1 MDARVRKLRMPFSPE
16 FIQKWQHIVD
26 SVEVTDV
33 PLECIK
39 KVTIRMYGNRR
50 RTVNLSQLKRAGMDL
65 PAIEDMLNR
74 TFEELGDSVRDV
86 DFMVDVAA
94 VAEIVQPQT
103 DRLLKGIK

>member
-1 MDARVRKLRMPFSPE
+1 
-16 FIQKWQHIVD
+16 
-26 SVEVTDV
+26 
-33 PLECIK
+33 
-39 KVTIRMYGNRR
+39 
-50 RTVNLSQLKRAGMDL
+50 VNLSQLKRAGMDL

>member
-1 MDARVRKLRMPFSPE
+1 MPFSPE
-16 FIQKWQHIVD
+16 FVDKWQHIVD

-50 RTVNLSQLKRAGMDL
+50 KTINLQQLKRAGMDIA
-65 PAIEDMLNR
+65 AIEQMLNR

-94 VAEIVQPQT
+94 VAEIVQPET
-103 DRLLKGIK
+103 DRLLKDIK

>member
-1 MDARVRKLRMPFSPE
+1 MPFSPE

-50 RTVNLSQLKRAGMDL
+50 RTMNLSQLKRAGMDL

>member
-1 MDARVRKLRMPFSPE
+1 MPFSPE
-16 FIQKWQHIVD
+16 FVDKWQHIVD

-50 RTVNLSQLKRAGMDL
+50 KTINLKQLKRAGMDIA
-65 PAIEDMLNR
+65 AIEQMLNR

-94 VAEIVQPQT
+94 VAEIVQPET
-103 DRLLKGIK
+103 DRLLKDIK

>member
-1 MDARVRKLRMPFSPE
+1 MPFSPE

>member
-1 MDARVRKLRMPFSPE
+1 MPFSPE
-16 FIQKWQHIVD
+16 FIEKWQHIVD

-50 RTVNLSQLKRAGMDL
+50 KTINLKQLKRAGMDIA
-65 PAIEDMLNR
+65 AIEQMLNR

-94 VAEIVQPQT
+94 VAEIVQPET
-103 DRLLKGIK
+103 DRLLKDIK

>member
-1 MDARVRKLRMPFSPE
+1 MPFSPE

-74 TFEELGDSVRDV
+74 TFEELGGSVRDV